1 MLPIFSYLLS
11 PDWERYRK
19 GSNIGID
26 KQPHAYIYAF
36 LYPKNEA
43 NYTPDTTSACV
54 SFIHRCIVG
63 LPNPTPTVPNPTP
76 TDACT
81 FPPKNVKVYSWCIV
95 GRANYTPLKS
105 FESVIK
111 LIGCIVCRKKSP
123 IKYVM
128 RA

>member
-19 GSNIGID
+19 GNNFGID

-76 TDACT
+76 TVPNPTPTDACS
-81 FPPKNVKVYSWCIV
+81 FLKKMSRCIV
-95 GRANYTPLKS
+95 G
-105 FESVIK
+105 V
-111 LIGCIVCRKKSP
+111 
-123 IKYVM
+123 
-128 RA
+128 